1 MMILV
6 DEVRCEIHSGE
17 LYVGLILG
25 KDGHQSHHLIL
36 LPGEALRVSWQTAN
50 QWAQDSGGDLPSRR
64 ELALLFANRRE
75 CFQDRWYWSS
85 EKHAADSFYAWNQ
98 FFGTGTQYD
107 DHISNQMLARAVR
120 RMSIR

>member
-6 DEVRCEIHSGE
+6 DEVQFEIHLDE
-17 LYVGLILG
+17 LYVGVILG
-25 KDGHQSHHLIL
+25 KDEHQSHHLIL
-36 LPGEALRVSWQTAN
+36 LPGEARRVNWETAH

-85 EKHAADSFYAWNQ
+85 EKHPANSLYAWNQ

-107 DHISNQMLARAVR
+107 DHVSNQMLARAVR
-120 RMSIR
+120 RVLVE